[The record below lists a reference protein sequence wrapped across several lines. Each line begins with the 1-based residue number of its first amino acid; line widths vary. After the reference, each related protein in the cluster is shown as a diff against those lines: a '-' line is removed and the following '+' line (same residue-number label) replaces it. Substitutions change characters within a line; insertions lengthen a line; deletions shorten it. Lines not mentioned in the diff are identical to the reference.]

1 MKFAGVK
8 KLVNVTKES
17 KIRTA
22 DLEEYDRARMGE
34 ANDFYKNK
42 AMVR

>member
-1 MKFAGVK
+1 V

-17 KIRTA
+17 KIKAA
-22 DLEEYDRARMGE
+22 DLEEYNRARLGVE
-34 ANDFYKNK
+34 ANEFYKNK